1 MFRYF
6 LGKLSWIVFLYLAH
20 IVQQADRMHP
30 TPLDAARCILDFFS
44 HVKGYPLPYNLQ
56 DALHVALDRMD
67 RKHIQCVKF
76 WLFRIIMG
84 VESIRFC
91 PVFLPFFSISL

>member
-1 MFRYF
+1 
-6 LGKLSWIVFLYLAH
+6 
-20 IVQQADRMHP
+20 MHP

-67 RKHIQCVKF
+67 R
-76 WLFRIIMG
+76 
-84 VESIRFC
+84 ETY
-91 PVFLPFFSISL
+91 PVRKILAFQDHHGC